1 MIIHKI
7 NFPFY
12 GLIIALSVFIGL
24 LYIYK
29 NLRREGIEKKY
40 IFYYALLFIPF
51 AFIGGKLYTLLV
63 NFDQG
68 ANLLT
73 VGLSAYGG
81 LFGVIIASIIYEY
94 IKPSDKKFIKYTVL
108 SLPLIYGLTKIACSI
123 VGCCHGI
130 PYSGPFNVNYID
142 VQNEF
147 LFPVQILEVILN
159 LLLFYVVNKH
169 KDVKYIIPITLISV
183 SVIKFLTDFLRYEHI
198 DKMITANQIFSIY
211 IVIVTIMV
219 MIILNIKKRKNIR

>member
-12 GLIIALSVFIGL
+12 GLIIVLSVLIGL

-29 NLRREGIEKKY
+29 NLRKEGIEKKY

-51 AFIGGKLYTLLV
+51 AFICGKLYTVIV
-63 NFDQG
+63 NFNTG
-68 ANLLT
+68 VNLLT
-73 VGLSAYGG
+73 AGLSAYGG
-81 LFGVIIASIIYEY
+81 LFGVVIASIIFEY
-94 IKPSDKKFIKYTVL
+94 IKPSNKVFIKYTVL

-130 PYSGPFNVNYID
+130 PYNGPLTVNYID

-147 LFPVQILEVILN
+147 LFPVQMLEVILN
-159 LLLFYVVNKH
+159 LILFLILNKLRD
-169 KDVKYIIPITLISV
+169 KNNIEYITLISV
-183 SVIKFLTDFLRYEHI
+183 SIIKFLTDFLRYDHVNT
-198 DKMITANQIFSIY
+198 MITPNQVFSIIIVVITIIVF
-211 IVIVTIMV
+211 IVIK
-219 MIILNIKKRKNIR
+219 NKKKK